1 VRACVRY
8 NESMETLDILVAAFA
23 PTLLFIAIGAIAVFY
38 FRKNGSGNK
47 IEEKNDQSFLLIQQQ
62 LQEIARANQDLKLS
76 NEQLKSELSEKLNT
90 KLSESHKVMS
100 DSVQMQFKESQ
111 QLIKDITNELGNVRK
126 TGEQVVG
133 FTEQLKQL
141 QDILQNSKQRGTLGE
156 YFLKTTIESVLPV
169 DSYEFQ
175 YTFKNGDVADAVIKL
190 PDGIIPIDSKFSLEN
205 YNNYVSETNAEQKEK
220 YRKIFREDL
229 KKRVQETSKYIKP
242 NEGTLD
248 FAFMYIPSEGIYYDL
263 LTSKLGSGSKDE
275 SQVNA
280 VNSQSFLEYASREK
294 RVIVV
299 SPTTLHA
306 YLQTV
311 MQGLRAMRI
320 EKQAGNIIKHV
331 GELQKHISDY
341 QTYHEKIGNTLSTV
355 VNHYNTSGKKLRL
368 VSRDTQKITGAGDVF
383 EPELLDKPHD
393 EQAE

>member
-1 VRACVRY
+1 
-8 NESMETLDILVAAFA
+8 M
-23 PTLLFIAIGAIAVFY
+23 
-38 FRKNGSGNK
+38 
-47 IEEKNDQSFLLIQQQ
+47 
-62 LQEIARANQDLKLS
+62 
-76 NEQLKSELSEKLNT
+76 
-90 KLSESHKVMS
+90 
-100 DSVQMQFKESQ
+100 
-111 QLIKDITNELGNVRK
+111 
-126 TGEQVVG
+126 
-133 FTEQLKQL
+133 
-141 QDILQNSKQRGTLGE
+141 
-156 YFLKTTIESVLPV
+156 PV

-175 YTFKNGDVADAVIKL
+175 YSFKNGDIADAVIKL

-205 YNNYVSETNAEQKEK
+205 YNNYVSETNDEQKEK

-229 KKRVQETSKYIKP
+229 KKRVQETSKYIRP

-263 LTSKLGSGSKDE
+263 LTSKLGTGSKDE

-331 GELQKHISDY
+331 GDLQKHLEQY
-341 QTYHEKIGNTLSTV
+341 QTYHEKIGNTLGTV
-355 VNHYNTSGKKLRL
+355 VNHYNQSGKQLRML
-368 VSRDTQKITGAGDVF
+368 SRDSKKITGAGEII
-383 EPELLDKPHD
+383 EPELLDKPHND
-393 EQAE
+393 DLDD

>member
-1 VRACVRY
+1 M
-8 NESMETLDILVAAFA
+8 SSILVDFWPAFV
-23 PTLLFIAIGAIAVFY
+23 PTIVALVVGYIVFLV
-38 FRKNGSGNK
+38 FRIVKGLEKGSGDN
-47 IEEKNDQSFLLIQQQ
+47 QSMMMLQQQ
-62 LQEIARANQDLKLS
+62 LQEISKSNNDLRIS
-76 NEQLKSELSEKLNT
+76 NEQLKSELSDKLNER
-90 KLSESHKVMS
+90 LGQSHKEMS
-100 DSVQMQFKESQ
+100 ASVQTQFQESQ
-111 QLIKDITNELGNVRK
+111 KLIKSITEELGNVRK

-175 YTFKNGDVADAVIKL
+175 YSFKNGDIADAVIKL

-205 YNNYVSETNAEQKEK
+205 YNNYVSENNPEQKEK

-229 KKRVQETSKYIKP
+229 KKRVQETSKYIRP

-263 LTSKLGSGSKDE
+263 LTSKLGTGAKDE
-275 SQVNA
+275 SQVDA

-331 GELQKHISDY
+331 GDLQKHLDQY
-341 QTYHEKIGNTLSTV
+341 QTYHEKIGNTLGTV
-355 VNHYNTSGKKLRL
+355 VNHYNQSGKQLRML
-368 VSRDTQKITGAGDVF
+368 SRDSKKITGAGELF
-383 EPELLDKPHD
+383 EPELLDKPHPD
-393 EQAE
+393 DIDD